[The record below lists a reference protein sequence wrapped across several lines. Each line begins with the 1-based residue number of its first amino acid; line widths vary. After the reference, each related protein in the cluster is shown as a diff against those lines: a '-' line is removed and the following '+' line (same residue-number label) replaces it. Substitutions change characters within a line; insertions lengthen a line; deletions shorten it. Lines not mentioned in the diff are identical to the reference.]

1 MSNSDCVVCFY
12 VKKKGKIKNARL
24 QLEDTFPQ
32 HNTHYN
38 YTQQQHSGK
47 KKQLMMKKLQEQ
59 PRKQSNKK
67 ITNH

>member
-12 VKKKGKIKNARL
+12 VKKKAKIKNARL

-47 KKQLMMKKLQEQ
+47 KKTVNDEKT
-59 PRKQSNKK
+59 PRTTQKTIK
-67 ITNH
+67 